1 MEPNHALLTD
11 EYRDQQYESSPESN
25 KTADSTMT
33 YMDYEPEIPLPT
45 TKEGAIVYSTR
56 ILSLEKKSTGKRL
69 EIYFNENPDMWKWLT
84 GQEQPPE
91 AVKNNPL
98 TDEYRDQQYE
108 SSPESNKTAD
118 STMTHMDYEPE
129 IPFPTTKE
137 GAIVYSTR
145 ILSLEKKSTGK
156 RLLTDE
162 YRDQQYESSPES
174 NKTADSTMTYMDYEP
189 EILFPTTKER
199 AIVYS
204 TRILSPEKKSTG
216 KRLLTDEYR
225 DQQYESSPE
234 SNKTADSTMTYMDY
248 EPEIPFPTT
257 KEGAI
262 VYSTRILSLEK
273 KSTGKRLLTDEYRD
287 QQYES
292 SPESNKTA
300 DSTMTYM
307 DYEPEI
313 PFPTTKEGAIV
324 YSTRI
329 LSLEKKSTGKR
340 LIYWEKNQFVGIYFV
355 GICFYVLV
363 LWEFVGSIVNRRIP
377 RLTIRIQ
384 PKKSNKTADS
394 TMTYMDYEPE
404 IPLPTTKEGA
414 IVYSTRILSL
424 EKKSTVKS
432 LEKPDMWKW
441 LTGQEQPPEAV
452 KNNPVRDNLIDL

>member
-69 EIYFNENPDMWKWLT
+69 EIYFNVKENLDMWKWLT

-91 AVKNNPL
+91 AVKNNPARDNL

-156 RLLTDE
+156 RLVIYFNVEENPDMWKWLTGQE
-162 YRDQQYESSPES
+162 QPPEAVK
-174 NKTADSTMTYMDYEP
+174 NNP
-189 EILFPTTKER
+189 
-199 AIVYS
+199 
-204 TRILSPEKKSTG
+204 
-216 KRLLTDEYR
+216 LTDEYR

-340 LIYWEKNQFVGIYFV
+340 LLTDEYRDQQYESSPESNKTADSTMTYMD
-355 GICFYVLV
+355 YEL
-363 LWEFVGSIVNRRIP
+363 EIP
-377 RLTIRIQ
+377 FPTTKEGAILTDEYRDQ
-384 PKKSNKTADS
+384 QYKSSPESNKTADS

-404 IPLPTTKEGA
+404 IPFPTTKEGA

-424 EKKSTVKS
+424 EKKSTGKRLVIYFNVEMNS
-432 LEKPDMWKW
+432 
-441 LTGQEQPPEAV
+441 
-452 KNNPVRDNLIDL
+452 